1 MESAATL
8 KVPQNIEM
16 IQIYHLAIGVVHW
29 SNGGVKKEVTYR
41 VMYSWLSELEQAAL

>member
-16 IQIYHLAIGVVHW
+16 IRIISPTINVTLRIVKTCQVSARAFVSQIR
-29 SNGGVKKEVTYR
+29 KEKLT
-41 VMYSWLSELEQAAL
+41 

>member
-16 IQIYHLAIGVVHW
+16 IPKMNVEGHRRPSGWWMAFFAEFVG
-29 SNGGVKKEVTYR
+29 R
-41 VMYSWLSELEQAAL
+41 